1 MTKAV
6 FLALVFA
13 LSLRSGTLTAQ
24 QIVSR
29 IKENVGATLPPNTVD
44 TFIAGNPDTPVKGV
58 AVTMMATYDVLERA
72 AAEGKN
78 LVITHEPIFYNH
90 LDKTADLEAQADAV
104 LKEKEDFIQKHDM
117 VVWRF
122 HDGWHLHKPDGILLG
137 MTHALGWS
145 EYQNASEP
153 RLFTMPETTL
163 NKLAASMASKLAI
176 KTVRVVGDRSLAVT
190 EVALQPGAA
199 GPAKQIKLLERDD
212 VQALAIGE
220 VPEWET
226 IEYVSDAVSQ
236 GRKKG
241 LILLGHIPSEQAGM
255 QECAI
260 WMRHFVT
267 EVPVAFVATRE
278 PFWKPKK

>member
-1 MTKAV
+1 MKV
-6 FLALVFA
+6 ILLALVLA
-13 LSLRSGTLTAQ
+13 CGLRSEALTAQ

-29 IKENVGATLPPNTVD
+29 VEDHVGAPLPPNSVD
-44 TFIAGNPDTPVKGV
+44 TFIAGNPDTPVTGV
-58 AVTMMATYDVLERA
+58 AVTMMATYSVLKRA
-72 AAEGKN
+72 AADGKN
-78 LVITHEPIFYNH
+78 LVITHEPTFYNGH
-90 LDKTADLEAQADAV
+90 DKTAELSAQSDPV
-104 LKEKEDFIQKHDM
+104 LKEKEDFIQKHHL

-153 RLFTMPETTL
+153 RLFTMRETTL
-163 NKLAASMASKLAI
+163 DKLAASMASKLAI
-176 KTVRVVGDRSLAVT
+176 KTVRVVGDRT
-190 EVALQPGAA
+190 MPITNVALQPGAA

-267 EVPVAFVATRE
+267 EVPVAFVAARE
-278 PFWKPKK
+278 PFWNPKR